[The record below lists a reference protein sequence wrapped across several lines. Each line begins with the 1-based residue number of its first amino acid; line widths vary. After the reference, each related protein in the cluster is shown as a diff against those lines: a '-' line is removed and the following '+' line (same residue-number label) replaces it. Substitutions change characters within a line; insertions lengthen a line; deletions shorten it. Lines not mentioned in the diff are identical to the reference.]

1 MLFCYNKTLIKIKL
15 EKKVAFVYR
24 SLARKT
30 RAEVQGRNLEAG
42 TKIEIMEKDYLLD
55 PSLPGSGLAS
65 FLIYPRPPA

>member
-1 MLFCYNKTLIKIKL
+1 LIKIKL